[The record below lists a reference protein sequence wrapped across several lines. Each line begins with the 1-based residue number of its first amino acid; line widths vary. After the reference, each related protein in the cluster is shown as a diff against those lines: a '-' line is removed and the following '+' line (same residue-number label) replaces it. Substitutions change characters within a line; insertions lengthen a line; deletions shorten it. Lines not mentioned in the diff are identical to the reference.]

1 MAAAYDIMAG
11 AAPAA
16 GGGWGSFGQAL
27 GQAMSGRQGSSVY
40 DETMLRG
47 HRTQRALKEAQKA
60 TLQYQ
65 SMMDLEEALSE
76 TFGPELARAAA
87 ATSNAG
93 GNFQQLSAGRNNM
106 LQGDALSAAL
116 QGVQSGQGLA
126 DVNPLLA
133 VAKGE
138 PVPLAKV
145 EGNNLISPYE
155 ALSGQTPTVSP
166 YGEGYLANQAQR
178 VAGQNRAAMAR
189 ATRPPAT
196 RNGGAANTE
205 EKARKDDI
213 KATARQAYYQLRER
227 AREDLD
233 IDPAGITL
241 GDIEYALETTGQW
254 TSPAGDEYVIINQ
267 DVSQPLHEDLA
278 GAIAAGAITP
288 PAQVPTFPRIVS
300 GASSLP
306 AEAAGSPRLAPG
318 EVGGGGNAIPPAPAP
333 GLPAQTARGS
343 ASPAAAMSGAPV
355 TEPKGQP
362 SPGPGSG
369 ESLDHIPRLSLDRGG
384 LEGMDAPP
392 PQVLPAAAR
401 AALKEGKVTTFA
413 NGQAWTLRDGV
424 PVRVR

>member
-1 MAAAYDIMAG
+1 MATAYDIMAG
-11 AAPAA
+11 AAGGA

-60 TLQYQ
+60 TLEYQ
-65 SMMDLEEALSE
+65 SMMDLEDALSE

-93 GNFQQLSAGRNNM
+93 GNFQQLSAGRTNM

-116 QGVQSGQGLA
+116 QGVQSGQGIA

-133 VAKGE
+133 VAGGK
-138 PVPLAKV
+138 PVQTTKV
-145 EGNNLISPYE
+145 EGNTLISPFE

-166 YGEGYLANQAQR
+166 YGEGYLGIQADR
-178 VAGQNRAAMAR
+178 VAGQNRAAMVR
-189 ATRPPAT
+189 ATRPPTT
-196 RNGGAANTE
+196 RSGGAANAE

-241 GDIEYALETTGQW
+241 GDIEYALETAGQW
-254 TSPAGDEYVIINQ
+254 TSPAGDEYVLIDQ
-267 DVSQPLHEDLA
+267 DVAAPLHPDLA
-278 GAIAAGAITP
+278 GAIASGAIEP
-288 PAQVPTFPRIVS
+288 PA
-300 GASSLP
+300 
-306 AEAAGSPRLAPG
+306 
-318 EVGGGGNAIPPAPAP
+318 PAPAP

-362 SPGPGSG
+362 SAGPGSG
-369 ESLDHIPRLSLDRGG
+369 ESLDHIPRLDLDRGG
-384 LEGMDAPP
+384 LEGMEAPP

-413 NGQAWTLRDGV
+413 NGQAWSLRDGV

>member
-1 MAAAYDIMAG
+1 MATAYDIMAG
-11 AAPAA
+11 AAPAG

-116 QGVQSGQGLA
+116 QGVQSGQGIA

-133 VAKGE
+133 VAGGKS
-138 PVPLAKV
+138 VQTTKV
-145 EGNNLISPYE
+145 EGNTLISPLE
-155 ALSGQTPTVSP
+155 ALSAQQPTITP
-166 YGEGYLANQAQR
+166 YGEGYLANQANR
-178 VAGQNRAAMAR
+178 VAGQNQAAMVR
-189 ATRPPAT
+189 AMRPPAT
-196 RNGGAANTE
+196 RNGGDANAE

-233 IDPAGITL
+233 IDPSGITL

-254 TSPAGDEYVIINQ
+254 TSPAGDEYVLIEQ
-267 DVSQPLHEDLA
+267 DVDAPLHPDLA

-288 PAQVPTFPRIVS
+288 PPQVPTFHRVVS

-306 AEAAGSPRLAPG
+306 AVAPG
-318 EVGGGGNAIPPAPAP
+318 EVGGGGNTIPPAPAP

-362 SPGPGSG
+362 STGPGNG